1 MTSINTNIGALVAQK
16 NMMENSKDMDQAM
29 ARISSGLRINSAADD
44 AAGSAIASKMEAQV
58 RSLDV
63 AIRNAND
70 AISLTQTAEG
80 SLGEIEN
87 ILQRMRELS
96 VQAGNSTLNSSDRS
110 QIQAE
115 MDQLASEIDSI
126 STKTNFN
133 GVKLLDGT
141 RSSLDMQVGISE
153 NDKITI
159 GLQKTTVGA
168 LGIGNS
174 GSTGANVVISE
185 RMTTLV
191 DQAAGDIK
199 INGEDAFASLFDVN
213 STAVKGSTDNVSGAV
228 SGANLDNGQYG
239 ALALA
244 THINTNTSKHGVTAD
259 AFNEVRAGTN
269 VYTAESFAINGVTV
283 ASQNTKELWVAEV
296 NNMINN
302 ITAKIDAEG
311 FIVYSNTDGATIN
324 FAANKQGI
332 TADNYGGFVRLT
344 GSGPITIEAGSEENG
359 YGADT
364 GDAVD
369 VKNIGF
375 NEIRSSADGV
385 GLSYTGGSAVDESV
399 LQGSDGVRINDV
411 LITKLAHHT
420 STSIHATDKVAAINA
435 KTNETGVV
443 ASASTGV
450 IVGVDMSTPTMTN
463 HADLVINGITVDMT
477 SVDTTKEL
485 VDTINTAM
493 VGKTDVVASLHTDG
507 NLKLFSASGSTIS
520 ADDDANDQAAG
531 ALFKS
536 AVNLDGT
543 AIVAATGA
551 VYASGGFTAHGRLT
565 LTSLDGSSI
574 KVTDDR
580 VDILGN
586 GDTSSGGVSRIGF
599 NSTNE
604 FRDSGATGVVVSSV
618 EAASSSLARLD
629 DAIDTVSQFRAGFG
643 AFENRLDAS
652 INNLT
657 TLKVNTDAAR
667 SRIEDADF
675 AAETSNLTKSQILA
689 QAATSMLAQANASK
703 QNLLALLQG

>member
-16 NMMENSKDMDQAM
+16 NMMENNKELDQAM

-44 AAGSAIASKMEAQV
+44 AAGSAIASKMESQV

-96 VQAGNSTLNSSDRS
+96 VQAGNSTLNTSDRS
-110 QIQAE
+110 QIQSE

-126 STKTNFN
+126 SSKTNFN
-133 GVKLLDGT
+133 GVNLLDG
-141 RSSLDMQVGISE
+141 SKESIQMQIGINST
-153 NDKITI
+153 DTLQID
-159 GLQKTTVGA
+159 LQKTTVGS

-174 GSTGANVVISE
+174 GQSAGNVIISE
-185 RMTTLV
+185 RMTTIA

-199 INGEDAFASLFDVN
+199 INGEDAFATDLDISAT
-213 STAVKGSTDNVSGAV
+213 SVKGVSDDASAAV
-228 SGANLDNGQYG
+228 SGVNANAGQYG

-244 THINTNTSKHGVTAD
+244 TKINTNTSSHGVTAD

-283 ASQNTKELWVAEV
+283 TSQNTKELFVAEV
-296 NNMINN
+296 NAMVNN
-302 ITAKIDAEG
+302 VSATIDNDG
-311 FIVYSNTDGATIN
+311 FIVYSNTDGAALN
-324 FAANKQGI
+324 FAANSQGI
-332 TADNYGGFVRLT
+332 ATDNYGGFVRLT
-344 GSGPITIEAGSEENG
+344 SNTNTPITIEAGSEENG

-364 GDAVD
+364 GNAVD
-369 VKNIGF
+369 VANIGF
-375 NEIRSSADGV
+375 NEVRRSADGI
-385 GLSYTGGSAVDESV
+385 GLEFTGANGVDETV

-411 LITKLAHHT
+411 LITKLAHQT
-420 STSIHATDKVAAINA
+420 STSVHALDKVAAINA
-435 KTNETGVV
+435 KTAEHGVV

-450 IVGVDMSTPTMTN
+450 ILGVDLSTPTMTN
-463 HADLVINGITVDMT
+463 HADVVINGITVDMT

-485 VDTINTAM
+485 VDTINTAL
-493 VGKTDVVASLHTDG
+493 VGKTDVTASLHTDG
-507 NLKLFSASGSTIS
+507 NLKLLSATGATIS
-520 ADDDANDQAAG
+520 FDDDVSNQAAG
-531 ALFKS
+531 ALIKS

-543 AIVAATGA
+543 AILALTGIAYTGGAATIQ
-551 VYASGGFTAHGRLT
+551 GRLT

-574 KVTDDR
+574 KLTDDLTDR
-580 VDILGN
+580 LAGA
-586 GDTSSGGVSRIGF
+586 GGVGRIGF
-599 NSTNE
+599 ESMNE
-604 FRDSGATGVVVSSV
+604 FSNAGSTGVVVSSV
-618 EAASSSLARLD
+618 EAATSSLDRLD
-629 DAIDTVSQFRAGFG
+629 KAIQSIAQFRSGFG
-643 AFENRLDAS
+643 AYENRLDAS
-652 INNLT
+652 ISNLT
-657 TLKVNTDAAR
+657 TLQVNTDAAR

-675 AAETSNLTKSQILA
+675 ASETSNMTKAQILS